1 MDRPTKE
8 QVYAKIDALLATAY
22 GDLTL
27 ESAKVLYELLALID
41 ALYEDRS
48 GYVSR

>member
-22 GDLTL
+22 GDL
-27 ESAKVLYELLALID
+27 KFLYELLALID

-48 GYVSR
+48 GDVSR